1 MAFAD
6 IVQWL
11 SGSDKTGTLVVDG
24 PKYTKKIHF
33 SRGTVVAVSSDNPKE
48 MIGYYMVG
56 WGHFSEEILER
67 VIEMQKH
74 CAIALGE
81 LVVKLGYIKREELD
95 RVVQVKTMETIY
107 DLVLWEEGNF
117 RFLEG
122 QLPERDYLWV
132 NLPPS
137 SFLYEGFRQRDERKR
152 IRKLIPSS
160 LHIPV
165 LIANPS
171 ELTDGEKVILATID
185 GKTSIEGI
193 ALHCRVPEF
202 MILSFIYKCV
212 KAGSMRV
219 DAPPEGPQQVP
230 GQSLPP
236 WHDMISEIEDM
247 IERERLLDTLE
258 QVAALREKFSEI
270 SDVIDFAAEIE
281 YQIHQ
286 KLDQGPITP
295 NTVLEP
301 TVGLDELMNLDCAP
315 AEGFVLSRVN
325 GFYTVKDVL
334 KQLPGSDLRNRI
346 ILHNLMRRGLVK
358 PRVFTGV
365 RPVVSDG

>member
-11 SGSDKTGTLVVDG
+11 SSSDKTGTLVIDG
-24 PKYTKKIHF
+24 PKYTKKIYF
-33 SRGTVVAVSSDNPKE
+33 SRGTVVAVASDNPQE
-48 MIGYYMVG
+48 MLGYYMVG
-56 WGHFSEEILER
+56 WGHISEEILER
-67 VIEMQKH
+67 VIDMQKH
-74 CAIALGE
+74 CDIALGE
-81 LVVKLGYIKREELD
+81 LVVKLGYVKREELE

-107 DLVLWEEGNF
+107 DLVMWEEGNF

-152 IRKLIPSS
+152 MRKLIPSPQY
-160 LHIPV
+160 IPV
-165 LIANPS
+165 QISAPA
-171 ELTDGEKVILATID
+171 ELTDSDKIILTTVD
-185 GKTSIEGI
+185 GKSSIEGI
-193 ALHCRVPEF
+193 ALRCRVPEF
-202 MILSFIYKCV
+202 MILSFVYKCV
-212 KAGSMRV
+212 KGGSMRV
-219 DAPPEGPQQVP
+219 DPPPEGPRHVP

-236 WHDMISEIEDM
+236 WHDMTQEIEDM
-247 IERERLLDTLE
+247 IERERLLDALE
-258 QVAALREKFSEI
+258 KIGALREKFAEI
-270 SDVIDFAAEIE
+270 PDVIEFAAEVE
-281 YQIHQ
+281 YQLDQ
-286 KLDQGPITP
+286 KLNQGPITDK
-295 NTVLEP
+295 TVLEP

-325 GFYTVKDVL
+325 GFYTVHDVL

-365 RPVVSDG
+365 RPVQA